1 MAKPSESGATLW
13 QQALLL
19 AAGGAAGGL
28 ALGVLLTYAYGWPWW
43 IPFLLALLAGG
54 GGLAFGSVWL
64 VSDHR
69 RLLWAIEDA
78 TGADLD
84 GDGEVGE
91 PATAPAYE
99 PPMPRLIYVRGGEP
113 LPDVK
118 DRADFRYFVT
128 EVWRRPGGRGTSW
141 RAWQGCA
148 LPSGRRMTRP
158 TWEEYTGR
166 LLKAGLL
173 RKGKSGAGL
182 ELCADHR
189 QALESLRE
197 AL

>member
-1 MAKPSESGATLW
+1 MDRRSDSGAALW

-19 AAGGAAGGL
+19 AAGIAAGGL
-28 ALGVLLTYAYGWPWW
+28 SLGALLAYAYGWPWW
-43 IPFLLALLAGG
+43 LPFLLALLAGG
-54 GGLAFGSVWL
+54 GGLAWGAVWL

-69 RLLWAIEDA
+69 RLLWAAETV

-91 PATAPAYE
+91 PAPAPVNEVTAP
-99 PPMPRLIYVRGGEP
+99 RLVYVRGGQP
-113 LPDVK
+113 LPETK
-118 DRADFRYFVT
+118 DRGDFAYFVRQ
-128 EVWRRPGGRGTSW
+128 VWQSGGRGTSW
-141 RAWQGCA
+141 RAWQGCV
-148 LPSGRRMTRP
+148 LPSGRRVTRQ

-166 LLKAGLL
+166 LVKANLL

-182 ELCADHR
+182 EVTADHR
-189 QALESLRE
+189 RALECLRD